1 MTSLLTEAFD
11 RAKNLPDHLQDE
23 IAEQLIEDIE
33 EEMKWQQEL
42 SHPQS
47 SILDDLAMIAL
58 NESHQGKTKIMGFDE
73 L

>member
-47 SILDDLAMIAL
+47 SLLDDLAAIAL
-58 NESHQGKTKIMGFDE
+58 NESQQDKTKVMGFDE

>member
-42 SHPQS
+42 AHTQS
-47 SILDDLAMIAL
+47 SVLDDLAAIAL
-58 NESHQGKTKIMGFDE
+58 NESHQGKTKVMGFDE

>member
-11 RAKNLPDHLQDE
+11 RAKNLPAHLQDE

-42 SHPQS
+42 AHPQS
-47 SILDDLAMIAL
+47 SILDDLATIAL
-58 NESHQGKTKIMGFDE
+58 HESQQGKTKVMGFDE

>member
-42 SHPQS
+42 SRPQS
-47 SILDDLAMIAL
+47 SILDDLATIAL
-58 NESHQGKTKIMGFDE
+58 SESQRDKTKS
-73 L
+73 LNY